1 VKIKENEHLSN
12 YTTMGVGGPV
22 PYLYLPESQDELV
35 QLVQRLKA
43 DKRHFRVIGNG
54 SNLIVDDAGLPC
66 DIICTKSMPRILRIE
81 GNTLTADSGYPV
93 PQLAYQS
100 AAKGLSGLEF
110 AVGIPATIGG
120 VVRMNAGA
128 HHHTIGEVV
137 DSVRVVMP
145 EGECVKMSNADLNFS
160 YRHSAV
166 PAEAIIL
173 EVNLRLAPD
182 DSKLIHDKIRKYN
195 EYRTSTQPQRE
206 KSAGCIFKNP
216 GACAAGKLIEDAGL
230 KGFQIGGAAVSEI
243 HGNFIVNRENAT
255 FEDIM
260 KLIEQIKK
268 TVKEKKDVELHEEV
282 MIWRRE

>member
-1 VKIKENEHLSN
+1 VKIKENEKLSN

-22 PYLYLPESQDELV
+22 PFLYLPESVEELC
-35 QLVQRLKA
+35 QLVRTLHDQ
-43 DKRHFRVIGNG
+43 KRNFRVIGNG
-54 SNLIVDDAGLPC
+54 SNLIVDDSGLSF
-66 DIICTKSMPRILRIE
+66 DIICTKSLPRVLAIE
-81 GNTLTADSGYPV
+81 GNILTADSGYPV

-100 AAKGLSGLEF
+100 AAKNLSGLEF

-128 HHHTIGEVV
+128 HHHTISEIV
-137 DSVRVVMP
+137 DSVRMVTSKGDLVML
-145 EGECVKMSNADLNFS
+145 SNANLHFD
-160 YRHSAV
+160 YRYSAIPPDGITV
-166 PAEAIIL
+166 
-173 EVNLRLAPD
+173 EVNLRLTPD
-182 DSKLIHDKIRKYN
+182 DSKLIHDRIRKYN

-216 GACAAGKLIEDAGL
+216 ELCAAGKLIQDSGL

-243 HGNFIVNRENAT
+243 HGNFIVNRQNAT

-260 KLIEQIKK
+260 KLIEHIKK